1 MSRCSSR
8 GLRVV
13 LFYVDISR
21 TLEIG
26 CRSRLP
32 PDGDQFGG
40 DLRPSIELIIHRFL
54 KDKQKVTALVNTG
67 VKCTLVLCHSWKY
80 FGPSAISGYK
90 GQKIVVGK
98 IPLIL

>member
-1 MSRCSSR
+1 M
-8 GLRVV
+8 
-13 LFYVDISR
+13 DISR

-67 VKCTLVLCHSWKY
+67 TEYVASLRSFLVPLV
-80 FGPSAISGYK
+80 PS
-90 GQKIVVGK
+90 VVTEGTQL
-98 IPLIL
+98 P